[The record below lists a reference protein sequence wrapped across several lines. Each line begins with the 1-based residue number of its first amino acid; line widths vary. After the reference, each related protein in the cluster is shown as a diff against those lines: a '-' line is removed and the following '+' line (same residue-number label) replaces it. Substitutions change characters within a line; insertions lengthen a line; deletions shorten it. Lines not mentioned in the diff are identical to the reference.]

1 METMQS
7 AKQVLNQMLGGS
19 WITQGIYVAA
29 ELGIADAVAD
39 GPRTTEEI
47 AERVD
52 ADGDALYRLL
62 RALACVGIFEEDAEG
77 RFSLTPLAELLRADI
92 PDSQRSFAIM
102 MGAEFYQSWGN
113 LLHSV
118 RTGTEAYRKTYGRSF
133 FEYMTE
139 HPDRHAIYDAAMTGV
154 HGGETEPMLDAYDF
168 SSFETV
174 ADLGGGNGLMLAAL
188 LERYPAVRGI
198 LFDLPGVA
206 DRARNTLAARGL
218 SDRCRIVGGDFFHS
232 VPRADAYLMRHVLHD
247 WQDEQ
252 AAAILRNCRKAMS
265 PKGRVLA
272 IETVIPPLN
281 EPCFGKWLDLMML
294 VVNGRERTEEQFRR
308 LFSHAGLRLNRV
320 VSTAHEVSIIEG
332 VGS

>member
-7 AKQVLNQMLGGS
+7 ARQVLNQMLGGS

-39 GPRTTEEI
+39 GPLTAEEL
-47 AERVD
+47 AARVG

-62 RALACVGIFEEDAEG
+62 RALACAGIFEEDAG
-77 RFSLTPLAELLRADI
+77 GKFSLTPLAEQLRSDI

-113 LLHSV
+113 LLYSV
-118 RTGTEAYRKTYGRSF
+118 QTGNEAYHKTFGRSF

-154 HGGETEPMLDAYDF
+154 HGGETEPMLEAYDF
-168 SSFETV
+168 SPFETV
-174 ADLGGGNGLMLAAL
+174 ADLGGGNGLMLAAI
-188 LERYPAVRGI
+188 LERYPTARGI

-206 DRARNTLAARGL
+206 DRAQNVLADRGI

-252 AAAILRNCRKAMS
+252 AGAILRNCRRAMN
-265 PKGRVLA
+265 PQGRVLA

-294 VVNGRERTEEQFRR
+294 IVNGRERTEDQYRG
-308 LFSHAGLRLNRV
+308 LFSQAGLKLNRIV
-320 VSTAHEVSIIEG
+320 PTAHEVSIIEG
-332 VGS
+332 V